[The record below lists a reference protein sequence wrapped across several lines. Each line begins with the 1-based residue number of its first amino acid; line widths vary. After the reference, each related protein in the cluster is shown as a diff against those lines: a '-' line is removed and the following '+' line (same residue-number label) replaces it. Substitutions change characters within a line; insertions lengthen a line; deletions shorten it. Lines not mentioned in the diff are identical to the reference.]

1 MSDAINRLREAV
13 KLLKEGGT
21 MKVGDVRL
29 GTHGESELT
38 VTGWT
43 RYQLLENLTQ
53 TKALGELGEIKAI
66 FADMLDLSPDLLEFA
81 GTKTVGFYLGQDY
94 GQGAIGICKEIE
106 GKVIWE
112 VEL

>member
-29 GTHGESELT
+29 GTLGESELT